1 MKGQRCIWLSKLI
14 GRRMVR
20 IAIAGAAGRMGRSLI
35 EAFTTNT
42 SDSKVT
48 VATVLTKIRV

>member
-1 MKGQRCIWLSKLI
+1 
-14 GRRMVR
+14 MVR

-35 EAFTTNT
+35 EAFTNNT

-48 VATVLTKIRV
+48 VATVLNEDPSLGMDSGLSLIHI